1 MIIIGYPG
9 IGKSSNSGIHPVM
22 IENEGCWMGYIDLES
37 HNFWNE
43 YDNPYDAEHR
53 RRRDR
58 DPLWYETYCK
68 IAKDLSNQGYRVFVS
83 SHADVQKELRK
94 YTDGDI
100 IVCYPHESLKQSWL
114 LKLRERYIQSNWM
127 NDTNVDKNLK
137 ALEAAVENFDRDV
150 DAMRNSGFPTLE
162 ITDMNYDLRYL
173 IEDFYNLREHWY
185 E

>member
-9 IGKSSNSGIHPVM
+9 IGKSSNTGICETVCDGGTVS
-22 IENEGCWMGYIDLES
+22 IGYIDLES

-43 YDNPYDAEHR
+43 YNNPYEPDR

-83 SHADVQKELRK
+83 SHADVQRELRK

-100 IVCYPHESLKQSWL
+100 IICYPHESLKQSWL

-127 NDTNVDKNLK
+127 DKNDEDKNLK
-137 ALEAAVENFDRDV
+137 ALEYVIENFDRDI
-150 DAMRNSGFPTLE
+150 DAMRHSGFPALE
-162 ITDMNYDLRYL
+162 ITDMDYQLRKL
-173 IEDFYNLREHWY
+173 IEDFYSLREHWY